1 MYVLSFQYFGCF
13 LYQPLAFASCITLMP
28 FSKQNLMTYLEI
40 QPCNAYDVT
49 LINTVI
55 LYYRPCSCAYKKS
68 PKIKQLTLK
77 LPCVE
82 NSSLKRTTGL
92 SCLPITSNDYSN
104 MEHLMIFGHFTQFCF
119 TNIDKS
125 VECLSMFVTSLLH
138 YSILNKRAYS

>member
-13 LYQPLAFASCITLMP
+13 LYQPLACASCITLMP
-28 FSKQNLMTYLEI
+28 FSKQNHMTYLDI
-40 QPCNAYDVT
+40 QPCNTYNVT

-55 LYYRPCSCAYKKS
+55 LYYMYRPC
-68 PKIKQLTLK
+68 IKQLTLK

-82 NSSLKRTTGL
+82 NSSLKHTTGL

-104 MEHLMIFGHFTQFCF
+104 MEPLMIFGHFTQFCF

-125 VECLSMFVTSLLH
+125 VECLSMCATSLLH